1 MATPQMHEIQREPT
15 LEVVQMPAPT
25 AWPIVLAFGITM
37 LFAGLVTTAAISILG
52 AVLALAGTVGWF
64 RDVLP
69 HEQHEWVK
77 VVAQPVAIAS
87 SRREVARVPVAEEH
101 RRAFLPLETYP
112 VSAGIKGGIAGGI
125 AMAIVAMAYGVISQ
139 HGIWYPINLLA
150 AIVYARGVEVTASQ
164 MEAFHFN
171 LLLVALAIHAVTS
184 LMVGLVYGA
193 ILPMLPR
200 NPILLGGIFTP
211 LLWSGLL
218 YNMLEYVNPVLSQR
232 VNWPWF
238 VASQIVFGVVAGVVV
253 TRQEKIRT
261 LQQFP
266 FEFRA
271 GIETPGVMR
280 EKKEKGE

>member
-1 MATPQMHEIQREPT
+1 
-15 LEVVQMPAPT
+15 
-25 AWPIVLAFGITM
+25 
-37 LFAGLVTTAAISILG
+37 
-52 AVLALAGTVGWF
+52 VGWF

-69 HEQHEWVK
+69 HEQHEVVK

-125 AMAIVAMAYGVISQ
+125 AMAIIAIAYGVISH

-150 AIVYARGVEVTASQ
+150 AVVYARGLEVTASQ

-171 LLLVALAIHAVTS
+171 LLWVALAIHAATS

-238 VASQIVFGVVAGVVV
+238 VVSQIAFGVVAGVVV

-266 FEFRA
+266 FECRA

-280 EKKEKGE
+280 EKKNERD

>member
-15 LEVVQMPAPT
+15 LEIVQMPAPT

-37 LFAGLVTTAAISILG
+37 LCAGLVTTAAISILG
-52 AVLALAGTVGWF
+52 AGLAVAGTVGWF

-69 HEQHEWVK
+69 HEQHESVN
-77 VVAQPVAIAS
+77 VVAQPVAIES
-87 SRREVARVPVAEEH
+87 SRREVARVPVAEQH

-125 AMAIVAMAYGVISQ
+125 AMAIVAIAYGVISH

-150 AIVYARGVEVTASQ
+150 AIVYARGPEIAVSQ
-164 MEAFHFN
+164 MEAFHLN
-171 LLLVALAIHAVTS
+171 LLLVAFAIHAVVS

-232 VNWPWF
+232 VDWPWF
-238 VASQIVFGVVAGVVV
+238 VVSQITFGVVAGVVV

-280 EKKEKGE
+280 EKTEEGE

>member
-1 MATPQMHEIQREPT
+1 MATPQTGEIQREPT
-15 LEVVQMPAPT
+15 LEALQLQAAT

-52 AVLALAGTVGWF
+52 AVLALAGALGWF

-69 HEQHEWVK
+69 HEQHELVK
-77 VVAQPVAIAS
+77 VVAQPVAVAS

-125 AMAIVAMAYGVISQ
+125 AMAIIAIAYGVISRQ
-139 HGIWYPINLLA
+139 GIWYPVNLLA
-150 AIVYARGVEVTASQ
+150 AVVYGRGTEVIASQ
-164 MEAFHFN
+164 MQGFHFD
-171 LLLVALAIHAVTS
+171 LLLVALAIHASAS
-184 LMVGLVYGA
+184 LLVGLVYGA
-193 ILPMLPR
+193 VLPMLPR

-218 YNMLEYVNPVLSQR
+218 YNMLKYVNPVMSQR
-232 VNWPWF
+232 VNWLWF
-238 VASQIVFGVVAGVVV
+238 VASQIAFGVAAGLVVA
-253 TRQEKIRT
+253 RHHKIQT

-280 EKKEKGE
+280 EKKEEGE